1 MMTTEYELDIRKN
14 NTINIFVKYGK
25 ILEGEI

>member
-1 MMTTEYELDIRKN
+1 MNTEYELDIKKN
-14 NTINIFVKYGK
+14 NTINILVKYGK